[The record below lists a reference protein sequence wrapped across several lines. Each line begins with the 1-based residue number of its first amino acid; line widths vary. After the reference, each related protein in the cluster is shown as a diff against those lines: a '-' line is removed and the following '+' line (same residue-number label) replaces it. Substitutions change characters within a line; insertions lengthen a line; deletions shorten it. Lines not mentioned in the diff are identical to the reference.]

1 MQHSGYLFCVLD
13 GCSRFIVERD
23 IKPSMKES
31 DVELIIQRAKEKH
44 PDARPRI
51 ISDDGPQFIAKD
63 FKEFIRLTGMTHV
76 RTSPYFPQSNGKI
89 ERLHKTIKSNHIR
102 HQNFDSAEHMKK
114 SVDEYIRYYN
124 TERLHSAIGYV
135 TTQQK
140 LNVEEAEIFKLRED
154 KLNQAREAR
163 KQRKQ
168 QAGSHV
174 A

>member
-1 MQHSGYLFCVLD
+1 
-13 GCSRFIVERD
+13 
-23 IKPSMKES
+23 
-31 DVELIIQRAKEKH
+31 
-44 PDARPRI
+44 
-51 ISDDGPQFIAKD
+51 
-63 FKEFIRLTGMTHV
+63 
-76 RTSPYFPQSNGKI
+76 
-89 ERLHKTIKSNHIR
+89 
-102 HQNFDSAEHMKK
+102 MKK

-140 LNVEEAEIFKLRED
+140 LNVEEAEIFKLRDD
-154 KLNQAREAR
+154 KLNKAREAR